1 MKLHVL
7 AALFAALSTAA
18 HAHTQPELKRHANL
32 KRQATTSSSTS
43 SAVSSTSSASTTA
56 ATSAVTGSSSSS
68 TGTATGSSVSGSV
81 STTAAAAANS
91 NVAATILTESATV
104 SGVPALTALTFGM
117 SSGTSFAATT
127 TWATTASPPLS
138 GAPSLPTPFVYTA
151 GVWPTQDK
159 VAPTD
164 SAEVQAWLKE
174 LDGWDIPDLEPTTDG
189 TCASDLEFS
198 QDAANRGWWTC
209 GAHTRDTDIINCPDK
224 LTWGVSFDDGPG
236 PYTQKLLN
244 YLDDVDIS
252 ATFFVVGS
260 RVIERPEILVEEYM
274 KGHEI
279 SVHTWAHP
287 HLTTLTNEQIVAEL
301 GWTRKAIKEVLGVTP
316 TTMRPPYGDI
326 DDRVRAISLAMG
338 LIPIIWTTAGALGSF
353 DTFDWEVAAGTKTGA
368 ECVQEFDNIL
378 GNASTIDTGIIV
390 LEHDLY
396 ELTVDLAIGYNLE
409 TAQNHN
415 PAFTLKPIGEC
426 YGIPTT
432 DLYRETNTNTSFP
445 FPNTTVDING
455 DGTVDSGSNGTSSAT
470 STGSS
475 NGVITINLASIYT
488 TFSLVGLVALASAL
502 L

>member
-1 MKLHVL
+1 MKLHAL

-18 HAHTQPELKRHANL
+18 HAHTQPEQRHANL
-32 KRQATTSSSTS
+32 KRQATSSSSTT
-43 SAVSSTSSASTTA
+43 SAVSSTSSAASA
-56 ATSAVTGSSSSS
+56 AATGSSSSLSSS
-68 TGTATGSSVSGSV
+68 TGTAVVSGSAV
-81 STTAAAAANS
+81 STTAAAAANTD
-91 NVAATILTESATV
+91 VAATILTESATV

-127 TWATTASPPLS
+127 TWATTASPPVS

-159 VAPTD
+159 VAPTN
-164 SAEVQAWLKE
+164 SSEVQAWLKE

-244 YLDDVDIS
+244 YLQDVDLS

-260 RVIERPEILVEEYM
+260 RVIERPAVLVEEYM
-274 KGHEI
+274 NGHEI

-338 LIPIIWTTAGALGSF
+338 LTPIIWTTAGALGSF
-353 DTFDWEVAAGTKTGA
+353 DTFDWEVAAGTKTGP

-378 GNASTIDTGIIV
+378 GNASVIDTGIIV

-432 DLYRETNTNTSFP
+432 DLYRETNTNATFP
-445 FPNTTVDING
+445 FPNTTADING
-455 DGTVDSGSNGTSSAT
+455 DGTTDSSTSSAA

-475 NGVITINLASIYT
+475 SGALTINVASIYT
-488 TFSLVGLVALASAL
+488 TFSLVGLVALASTL

>member
-32 KRQATTSSSTS
+32 KRQATSSSSTS
-43 SAVSSTSSASTTA
+43 SAASSSSSASTTA

-81 STTAAAAANS
+81 STTAVAAANS
-91 NVAATILTESATV
+91 GVAATILTESATV

-164 SAEVQAWLKE
+164 SDEVQAWLKE

-260 RVIERPEILVEEYM
+260 RVIERPAILVEEYM

-301 GWTRKAIKEVLGVTP
+301 GWTRKAIKEVIGVTP

-338 LIPIIWTTAGALGSF
+338 LIPIIWTTAGAIGSF
-353 DTFDWEVAAGTKTGA
+353 DTFDWEVAAGTKTGP

-378 GNASTIDTGIIV
+378 GNASVIDTGIIV

-396 ELTVDLAIGYNLE
+396 ELTVDLAIGYNLQ

-445 FPNTTVDING
+445 FPNVTTDVNG
-455 DGTVDSGSNGTSSAT
+455 DGIPENSTSSAT

>member
-56 ATSAVTGSSSSS
+56 ATSAVTGSSSLS
-68 TGTATGSSVSGSV
+68 TGTATGSSVSGS
-81 STTAAAAANS
+81 
-91 NVAATILTESATV
+91 SATV
-104 SGVPALTALTFGM
+104 SGVPVLTALTFGM

-378 GNASTIDTGIIV
+378 GNASIIDTGIIV

>member
-1 MKLHVL
+1 MKLH
-7 AALFAALSTAA
+7 ALVALLAALSTTA
-18 HAHTQPELKRHANL
+18 HAHSQPELKRHANL
-32 KRQATTSSSTS
+32 KRQTTSSSSASS
-43 SAVSSTSSASTTA
+43 SAVSSASSAASATVTT
-56 ATSAVTGSSSSS
+56 SVTGSSSS
-68 TGTATGSSVSGSV
+68 TGTAVVSSVS
-81 STTAAAAANS
+81 TAASAANS
-91 NVAATILTESATV
+91 GVAATILIESATI
-104 SGVPALTALTFGM
+104 SGVPALTAITSGM
-117 SSGTSFAATT
+117 SSGSTFAATT
-127 TWATTASPPLS
+127 TWATTASPPVS
-138 GAPSLPTPFVYTA
+138 GAPSLPTPFVYSE

-159 VAPTD
+159 TPPTD
-164 SAEVQAWLKE
+164 TDEVQSWLAE

-189 TCASDLEFS
+189 TCASDPTFS
-198 QDAANRGWWTC
+198 ADAASRGWWTC

-244 YLDDVDIS
+244 YLESVDIS

-260 RVIERPEILVEEYM
+260 RVIERPAVLVEEYM
-274 KGHEI
+274 SGHEI

-301 GWTRKAIKEVLGVTP
+301 GWTRKAIKEVIGVTP

-338 LIPIIWTTAGALGSF
+338 LIPIIWTTAGTLGSF
-353 DTFDWEVAAGTKTGA
+353 DTFDWEVAAGTKTGP

-378 GNASTIDTGIIV
+378 GNASDIDTGIIV

-396 ELTVDLAIGYNLE
+396 EVTVDLAIGYNLE
-409 TAQNHN
+409 TAQNYN

-432 DLYRETNTNTSFP
+432 DLYRESNTNTSFP
-445 FPNTTVDING
+445 YTNTTTDVNG
-455 DGTVDSGSNGTSSAT
+455 DGTADNTTTTTSSGTST
-470 STGSS
+470 RSS
-475 NGVITINLASIYT
+475 SGVLTINVASIYT
-488 TFSLVGLVALASAL
+488 TFSLVGLMAFASTL

>member
-1 MKLHVL
+1 MKLHAL
-7 AALFAALSTAA
+7 ATLFAALSTAA
-18 HAHTQPELKRHANL
+18 HAHTQPELQRANL
-32 KRQATTSSSTS
+32 KRQATSSSSASSST
-43 SAVSSTSSASTTA
+43 VSSTSSAASAA
-56 ATSAVTGSSSSS
+56 ATGLSSSS
-68 TGTATGSSVSGSV
+68 TGTAVVSSASAAV
-81 STTAAAAANS
+81 STATAAAAANG

-104 SGVPALTALTFGM
+104 SGVPALTAINFGM
-117 SSGTSFAATT
+117 SSGTSLAATT
-127 TWATTASPPLS
+127 TWATTASPPIS

-151 GVWPTQDK
+151 GVWPTQDR
-159 VAPTD
+159 VPPTN
-164 SAEVQAWLKE
+164 STEVQAWLKE
-174 LDGWDIPDLEPTTDG
+174 LDGWDIPNLEPTTDG

-209 GAHTRDTDIINCPDK
+209 GAHTRNTDIINCPDK

-244 YLDDVDIS
+244 YLEDVDLS

-260 RVIERPEILVEEYM
+260 RVIERPAILVEEYM
-274 KGHEI
+274 SGHEI

-301 GWTRKAIKEVLGVTP
+301 GWTRKAIKEVIGVTP

-338 LIPIIWTTAGALGSF
+338 LTPIIWTTAGAVGSF

-378 GNASTIDTGIIV
+378 GNASVIDTGIIV

-426 YGIPTT
+426 YGIPTK

-445 FPNTTVDING
+445 FPNTTADING
-455 DGTVDSGSNGTSSAT
+455 DGTPDSGASSAT
-470 STGSS
+470 STRSS
-475 NGVITINLASIYT
+475 GGALTINVASIYT
-488 TFSLVGLVALASAL
+488 TFSLVGLVALASTL